1 MASPRFPTPAMRV
14 SRSEPNL
21 RDTPFPSRRSS
32 FGYPV
37 ENADS
42 GATEV
47 LRKVDEGL
55 LSVQLREKELGH
67 SPELEREREQLEAIR
82 QDLGTVTRALRDP
95 RTTLK
100 KREERLD
107 IFRTA
112 LAERE
117 LFLRD
122 HPEAVGEK
130 FNIPLGFE
138 VDVALLRNLVQGHE
152 AVVETHRTE
161 FGPHEELLALW
172 REAPKDAYLAEGERL
187 LASRRKIAQRDPSAG
202 EESALAS
209 APAGSEKL
217 PGEGSAGAPALS
229 HISAASSGVTVG
241 DPSEERDVRRAQV
254 LENLRRA
261 ALHADSERSDS
272 DRGHGFP

>member
-1 MASPRFPTPAMRV
+1 
-14 SRSEPNL
+14 
-21 RDTPFPSRRSS
+21 
-32 FGYPV
+32 
-37 ENADS
+37 
-42 GATEV
+42 V

-82 QDLGTVTRALRDP
+82 QDLGTATRALRDP

-229 HISAASSGVTVG
+229 HISAASSDDVQEPLPPLELPSIGQVLWGPMPELQASTQRAADGVTVS

-272 DRGHGFP
+272 HLGHGFP